1 MSIKKFCVITLNITV
16 AIAGLYMVFWGMTN
30 VNAAEARSVCSQG
43 IEITESEPDQYL
55 RAACEELTN
64 YGTALKEQYKGNDDA
79 VRILVL
85 QHMTVIEQAINQP
98 HVRHHI
104 YFGIPG
110 ELIPVRSVE
119 EIKVGVRELLV
130 DDPSGIPLPK
140 KLAVYDTKTDTLTRY
155 PE

>member
-1 MSIKKFCVITLNITV
+1 MSIKKFVVVTLKIMV

-43 IEITESEPDQYL
+43 IEITESKPDQYL
-55 RAACEELTN
+55 KVACEELTN
-64 YGTALKEQYKGNDDA
+64 YATALKERYSDDA

-110 ELIPVRSVE
+110 DFIPTDSVE
-119 EIKVGVRELLV
+119 EIRVGVRELLV